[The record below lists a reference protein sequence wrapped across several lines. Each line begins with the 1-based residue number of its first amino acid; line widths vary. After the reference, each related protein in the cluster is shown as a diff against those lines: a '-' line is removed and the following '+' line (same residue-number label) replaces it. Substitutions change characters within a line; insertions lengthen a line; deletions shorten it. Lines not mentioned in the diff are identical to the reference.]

1 MAVAQKVK
9 HKVFKHRALER
20 YRLFWAAI
28 EEAGE
33 AVEMAKRLAA
43 KVEESK
49 RKSWAAPASDEV
61 RAAGTKAARGLQAV
75 AKSAK
80 RWEAELVSRDWT
92 V

>member
-1 MAVAQKVK
+1 MAEVAKKVK

-20 YRLFWAAI
+20 YRSFWTAI

-33 AVEMAKRLAA
+33 AVEMARRLAA

-49 RKSWAAPASDEV
+49 RKSWAAPAPDEV
-61 RAAGTKAARGLQAV
+61 RAAGTKAARALQMV
-75 AKSAK
+75 AKSLK
-80 RWEAELVSRDWT
+80 RWEAELVSRDW